1 MVECLTQDQGAAG
14 LKTRWHLPL
23 MVHMNSAHNIM
34 MPMTDEAVIMMMM
47 KKRKQN
53 HLSIRS
59 HTQKHSLIIQF
70 TIIQDTLIL
79 A

>member
-23 MVHMNSAHNIM
+23 MVHMISAHNIM
-34 MPMTDEAVIMMMM
+34 MPMTDEAVIVMM
-47 KKRKQN
+47 KKSKQN